1 MSEQILK
8 GQTAIITGASRGIGK
23 ATAIRLAKE
32 GANVVIVYTSRADEA
47 EKTADECRAFGVE
60 ALPVLCNVSD
70 HADCER
76 LFEEAKKITG
86 RIEILVNNA
95 GINRDAL
102 LMRMKEE
109 DFDAVVKVNLYGT
122 FNCMKAASK
131 LMLRQRYGR
140 IISISSIAGVR
151 GNAGQVNYSAS
162 KAGIIGM
169 TKSLAK
175 ELAAKNV
182 TVNAIAPGLI
192 ETDMTKAMPEDALK
206 KLADDIPA
214 KRTGKPED
222 IAGVCAF
229 LAGPDS
235 AYITGQVI
243 SVDGG
248 MGI

>member
-23 ATAIRLAKE
+23 ATALRLAKE
-32 GANVVIVYTSRADEA
+32 GANVVIVYTSNTESA
-47 EKTADECRAFGVE
+47 EKTAEECRKAGVT
-60 ALPVLCNVSD
+60 AIAVKCDVSD
-70 HADCER
+70 AAECAEMFD
-76 LFEEAKKITG
+76 EAKKITG
-86 RIEILVNNA
+86 KIEILVNNA
-95 GINRDAL
+95 GIVRDGL

-109 DFDAVVKVNLYGT
+109 DFDAVVKVNMYGT

-131 LMLRQRYGR
+131 LMLRQKYGR

-162 KAGIIGM
+162 KAGIVGM

-175 ELAAKNV
+175 ELASKNV

-192 ETDMTKAMPEDALK
+192 ETDMTKGMPEEARN
-206 KLADDIPA
+206 KLAEEIPV
-214 KRTGKPED
+214 KRVGSPDD

-235 AYITGQVI
+235 SYITGQVI